1 MVNLKTAIRSSNSKN
16 VSSLSLNVAT
26 RVDMVWPSVS
36 NRYSKWWLSP
46 LLVELVSRSVSLKMV
61 YSCFTVSVVALDTGL
76 CVCGGVGG
84 GVHAWQRARLNNRQ
98 KSHDII
104 TLCAVSKPGRPTSD
118 ETHRLNNLRFP
129 SIYQLPFPVSIY
141 IAQNRGI
148 SLTLP
153 QWHTQLELFYV

>member
-1 MVNLKTAIRSSNSKN
+1 MVNLKTAIRSSNSRN

-26 RVDMVWPSVS
+26 RVDTVWPSVS
-36 NRYSKWWLSP
+36 NRYSKWWLSL

-76 CVCGGVGG
+76 CVCGGGWGG
-84 GVHAWQRARLNNRQ
+84 AWQQARLNNCQ
-98 KSHDII
+98 KSHI

-118 ETHRLNNLRFP
+118 ETRHLNNLRFP